1 MATLG
6 PGTAGFTA
14 WTAAELPAE
23 WKRPVSQEALQHAA
37 NAYKVPVAKLV
48 PWTAVELPDYPWAWQ
63 YTTWHRAR
71 YGENSENKEYLPV
84 MVTARDSFRGEGAA
98 ARARMSSDCL
108 RALLETGRPA
118 PLFTRVFAIK
128 PSMEN
133 QNMAA
138 GNDAGRS
145 SPCPRAG

>member
-1 MATLG
+1 MATSLG

-23 WKRPVSQEALQHAA
+23 WKRQVSQEALQHAA

-48 PWTAVELPDYPWAWQ
+48 PWTAVELPDFPWAWQ
-63 YTTWHRAR
+63 YTTWHRAK
-71 YGENSENKEYLPV
+71 YGENCGKDHLPV

-98 ARARMSSDCL
+98 ARARISSDSL
-108 RALLETGRPA
+108 RAFLETGRPA
-118 PLFTRVFAIK
+118 PLFARIFAIK
-128 PSMEN
+128 PSEEN

-138 GNDAGRS
+138 GDDAGRS